1 MKTPKLKVSITYYFG
16 ICKLITSIFLQNE
29 ALGVIISFLTLV
41 EKKKLAGPFKIR
53 FCELFGCAEKC
64 VP

>member
-29 ALGVIISFLTLV
+29 ALGVIIVSDIIMSTRKSGRKSTLV
-41 EKKKLAGPFKIR
+41 MYISQ
-53 FCELFGCAEKC
+53 
-64 VP
+64 